1 MAATFI
7 LGPEKSNGL
16 ASIYIRVQDFK
27 SKLQIKQSTGLLISP
42 KVWAKRNDE
51 KYSDKFKKDSDVAFA
66 LNAVNEIRLTIN
78 ESFESGKILNKD
90 EVRSIVHDI
99 VYREQIEKEQRILE
113 ERQRLDEEKN
123 KMTLN
128 KFITEFITEIED
140 GTRQTESGRNYSPS
154 TIKCIKHG
162 MTIFKKFE
170 RSAGVMYDFED
181 IDLKMYNKYTS
192 WLRKQEYNINSIGK
206 YVQQLKMILDVS
218 FSEGYH
224 ANTIWKDK
232 RFKGKRID
240 VDSIYLTKEDLA
252 KLKSVDL
259 SNYSEGYSQALDI
272 FMVGVWTAQR
282 VSDYNNIGKED
293 ISTYT
298 TREIV
303 DEPDPNDSNKTIA
316 KIVTREI
323 TVINIRQQK
332 TGAKVTIPCSSEL
345 VEILKKYNYEIP
357 HLEDQVINRYI
368 KEIAKAAGLTEL
380 IEIETTKGGV
390 SKMERI
396 PKYDLIMTH
405 TARRTGAT
413 LMYLSGME
421 IYDIMKITGHSTPAM
436 LKKYI
441 KADQLEVV
449 DKIVKKYNY
458 FD

>member
-1 MAATFI
+1 M
-7 LGPEKSNGL
+7 
-16 ASIYIRVQDFK
+16 
-27 SKLQIKQSTGLLISP
+27 
-42 KVWAKRNDE
+42 
-51 KYSDKFKKDSDVAFA
+51 
-66 LNAVNEIRLTIN
+66 
-78 ESFESGKILNKD
+78 
-90 EVRSIVHDI
+90 
-99 VYREQIEKEQRILE
+99 EQRILD
-113 ERQRLDEEKN
+113 ERLRMDVEKN

-259 SNYSEGYSQALDI
+259 SNYSEGYSQARDI

-303 DEPDPNDSNKTIA
+303 DEPDPNDSSKTIA